1 MHTSWKIRKRA
12 QACFHTGVA
21 FEDGDSFYT
30 ALFDDDSEGEDA
42 LLRKDF
48 SEDAWREL
56 SESITPF
63 SFWKT
68 RFELPVDVK
77 NEPVVKEE
85 TAEDLLRRLLEE
97 NDEHTENARFI
108 LAAMLERDKVLKEV
122 DAKETEGA
130 KFRIYEHRESGDV
143 LIVRDPGLL
152 LDEVEGIQD
161 EVVALLEGGSS
172 TGEEATLDEPP
183 GADTGDHQAQGNGD
197 APVVEVAAQ
206 PPA

>member
-1 MHTSWKIRKRA
+1 M
-12 QACFHTGVA
+12 
-21 FEDGDSFYT
+21 
-30 ALFDDDSEGEDA
+30 
-42 LLRKDF
+42 LRKDF

-152 LDEVEGIQD
+152 LDEVE
-161 EVVALLEGGSS
+161 ESRTRLLLCWKAGVQLGKKQRS
-172 TGEEATLDEPP
+172 TN
-183 GADTGDHQAQGNGD
+183 HQAPTQAIIRLKGT
-197 APVVEVAAQ
+197 AMRRW
-206 PPA
+206 